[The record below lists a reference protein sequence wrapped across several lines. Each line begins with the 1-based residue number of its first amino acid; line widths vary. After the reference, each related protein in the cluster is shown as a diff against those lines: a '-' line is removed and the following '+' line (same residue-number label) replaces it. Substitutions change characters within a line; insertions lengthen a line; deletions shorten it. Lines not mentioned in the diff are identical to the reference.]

1 MIHDIMHYLAK
12 LSWIFENRNMLQS
25 ALPKHVI
32 ITQTKV
38 NLQNQVK
45 KMAKRKGK
53 GPPRKKLG

>member
-1 MIHDIMHYLAK
+1 MHYLAK

-32 ITQTKV
+32 ITQTRV